1 MPHGVASTDTNRS
14 GDVGH
19 AAPTKGACI
28 KNEVNMFNKE
38 EHQANRAIWLNLEM
52 MPDSACQWWR
62 CSSSTPEVAGIPHG

>member
-14 GDVGH
+14 GVVGH

-52 MPDSACQWWR
+52 MPRRCLSMVERLVISAR
-62 CSSSTPEVAGIPHG
+62 SGGNSP